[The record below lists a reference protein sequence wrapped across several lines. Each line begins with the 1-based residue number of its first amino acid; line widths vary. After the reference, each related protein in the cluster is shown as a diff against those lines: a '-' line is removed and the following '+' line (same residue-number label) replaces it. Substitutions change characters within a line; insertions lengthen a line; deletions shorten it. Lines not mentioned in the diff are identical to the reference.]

1 MRPLDVPGDH
11 IKYSEFVWHRQTC
24 MSAGND
30 RNTHLTQCWQAIGII
45 LNISHL
51 HLLLASLP
59 TLSSFSFEP
68 LILMDVGAGNC
79 GRKTLFHPSLFFF
92 CLEQRDEDCSCVRV
106 SNISLSV
113 KEMSWFSRSKTVKSR
128 LLDKMLLWRMS
139 HFKVFFGS
147 KVRELNI
154 LRCVTPRCW
163 QFYNK
168 IINICSYH
176 N

>member
-1 MRPLDVPGDH
+1 MAQTNLHVCWEWQEHTPHTVLTSHWHNPKYITPTSTLSLLTYPLQ
-11 IKYSEFVWHRQTC
+11 FLLR
-24 MSAGND
+24 A
-30 RNTHLTQCWQAIGII
+30 
-45 LNISHL
+45 SHL
-51 HLLLASLP
+51 
-59 TLSSFSFEP
+59 
-68 LILMDVGAGNC
+68 D
-79 GRKTLFHPSLFFF
+79 GRGSWKLWEKNTFPSQSVFFF

-106 SNISLSV
+106 YNISLSV